1 MGLLLGAR
9 NSPARGEP
17 HGLSARLTQQRHP
30 RPGYLPA
37 QPPAAM
43 LTVGRRQSKPRGFHY
58 EPRFHDPKE
67 DERRKRAIRI
77 QRTNTSTFRKTKQ
90 PQFIAVGLGLVLAL
104 YLYINADT
112 IFGRAAAAVSALVG
126 G

>member
-1 MGLLLGAR
+1 
-9 NSPARGEP
+9 
-17 HGLSARLTQQRHP
+17 
-30 RPGYLPA
+30 
-37 QPPAAM
+37 M

-77 QRTNTSTFRKTKQ
+77 QRTGASTFRKTKQ

-104 YLYINADT
+104 YLYVNADA
-112 IFGRAAAAVSALVG
+112 IFGAAAAALASFAG